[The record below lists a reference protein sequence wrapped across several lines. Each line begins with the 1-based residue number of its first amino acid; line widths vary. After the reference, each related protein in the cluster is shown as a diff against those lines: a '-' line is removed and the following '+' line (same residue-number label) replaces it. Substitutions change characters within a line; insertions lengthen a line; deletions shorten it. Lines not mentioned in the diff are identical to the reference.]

1 MKINKKVII
10 LLLTFNSSLIISSI
24 GKKSP
29 IKKTPI
35 SISLNDQLQQKIAD
49 SETADREYSNAF
61 NDLKLLKDSLV
72 QYKLEEKGSKLEEDS
87 SNEILFK
94 AKLAALGKKSLGD
107 ETITT
112 VKTFLENLSSF
123 TELKKTF
130 FYKYLTHQEYSSFLS
145 VSSFGNKIPLK
156 QREALKLFGN
166 FSPVNRAKEI
176 GLSKSPKND
185 TKIKLLEAWQEA
197 EQVAK
202 NAEQVAKNNAIK
214 VQSLEKEIEE
224 LKKVVINAKEDAEL
238 KKSIMQEFMKEYKEL
253 NLKKIALDRFLK
265 IEPDFVK
272 NYTEADETKIEGF
285 QKILAEI
292 SESIIDGK
300 LLTEAQNA
308 MTSNLSLIDPT
319 DSFANHNLKLKN
331 SKELA
336 EIATRKAAEIAN
348 PQQIKPQTKNLRQE
362 EQFKQLIQS
371 NIEFNSDDPDQ
382 VAKLKELKKLANAS
396 TKDDQSFKAA
406 LNNFKLNRF
415 YVFNKTYVDQL
426 TTEQL
431 TALKK
436 LILQTYNQKITDLH
450 TAAGIDLQKTLRQKL
465 LAKLGFNEDEVIR
478 YDKNVLKKA
487 QEAVL
492 KAAELANTTRAAE
505 TQRQERLAETQREQ
519 RADLR

>member
-1 MKINKKVII
+1 MKTNKKLII

-49 SETADREYSNAF
+49 SETADKKYLDVLE
-61 NDLKLLKDSLV
+61 DLKLLKDSLV
-72 QYKLEEKGSKLEEDS
+72 QYKLEEEGSKLEEDS
-87 SNEILFK
+87 SNEILFE

-123 TELKKTF
+123 TEPKKTF

-176 GLSKSPKND
+176 ELSKSPKND
-185 TKIKLLEAWQEA
+185 IKIKLLEAWQEA
-197 EQVAK
+197 ENK
-202 NAEQVAKNNAIK
+202 AKNNAIK
-214 VQSLEKEIEE
+214 VQSLEKEIEK
-224 LKKVVINAKEDAEL
+224 LKKVVINAEQYAKL
-238 KKSIMQEFMKEYKEL
+238 KKSIMEESIEQYKEL
-253 NLKKIALDRFLK
+253 NLKKTALDRFLK

-272 NYTEADETKIEGF
+272 NYTEADEIKIEDF

-292 SESIIDGK
+292 SESIIDGT
-300 LLTEAQNA
+300 LLTADQKA
-308 MTSNLSLIDPT
+308 MTSDLSLIDPT
-319 DSFANHNLKLKN
+319 DSFANYNLKLKN

-336 EIATRKAAEIAN
+336 ERAIRQAAEIAN
-348 PQQIKPQTKNLRQE
+348 PQQIQPQAKNLRQE
-362 EQFKQLIQS
+362 KLQEQQFEQLIQS
-371 NIEFNSDDPDQ
+371 NIEFNPNDPDQ
-382 VAKLKELKKLANAS
+382 VAKLEELKKLANAS

-415 YVFNKTYVDQL
+415 YVFDKTYVDKL

-436 LILQTYNQKITDLH
+436 LSLQTYNQKITDLH

-465 LAKLGFNEDEVIR
+465 LAKLGFNEDAVIR
-478 YDKNVLKKA
+478 YDKKKLEEA
-487 QEAVL
+487 QKAVL
-492 KAAELANTTRAAE
+492 KAAE
-505 TQRQERLAETQREQ
+505 TQRQERLAETQRQEF
-519 RADLR
+519 LR